1 MVDVAKRRLK
11 NEIIRGKVDI
21 QEGNV
26 LALPLGND
34 TIDRSFHCNCY
45 YFWPDLRAG
54 CRELYRVMKPGSYM
68 VTTIRVERIKGSK
81 KKGYLKYGNIDHVA
95 YMDTLAEVGFK
106 DVNIVKMEDNG
117 QPFEAMFAHVGH
129 NKS

>member
-1 MVDVAKRRLK
+1 
-11 NEIIRGKVDI
+11 
-21 QEGNV
+21 
-26 LALPLGND
+26 
-34 TIDRSFHCNCY
+34 
-45 YFWPDLRAG
+45 
-54 CRELYRVMKPGSYM
+54 MKPGSYM